1 MARGMVGEVNGV
13 PLILEADQGP
23 TQNKQANNMPKQP
36 FVMKL
41 ASASIFGHR
50 KVHLAPAE
58 HRHCTGTAPALHRH
72 CTCGTLAEQR
82 RSTRSSI

>member
-1 MARGMVGEVNGV
+1 MVVEVIRV
-13 PLILEADQGP
+13 PLILEADQGS

-58 HRHCTGTAPALHRH
+58 HRHCTGTAPALHLRN
-72 CTCGTLAEQR
+72 TGGAPAEHQEQYLNE
-82 RSTRSSI
+82 T

>member
-1 MARGMVGEVNGV
+1 MVGEVIGV

-58 HRHCTGTAPALHRH
+58 HRRSTGGAPAEHLRN
-72 CTCGTLAEQR
+72 TGGAPAEHQEQYLNE
-82 RSTRSSI
+82 T